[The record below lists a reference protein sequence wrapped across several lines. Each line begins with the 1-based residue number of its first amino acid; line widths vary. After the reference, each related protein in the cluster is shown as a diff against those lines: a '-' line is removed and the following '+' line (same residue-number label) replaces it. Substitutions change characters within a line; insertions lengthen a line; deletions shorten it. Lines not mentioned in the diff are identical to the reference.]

1 MSESSIG
8 ERKRALRVAALI
20 QRGSL
25 AREHLFSLGRLIQ
38 GKALAFAPYR
48 TARAVI
54 LYSPVQGEV
63 PTEQIRDDALASR
76 KTVFYPKLSA
86 GDSVAVA
93 RIHSAADLGN
103 GRFGIDEPAGSIY
116 PLNRELDQGLIF
128 LPGLVFD
135 RHGNRL
141 GRGIGWY
148 DRLLKELSRGTVFV
162 GLGYESQVAD
172 EVPTDMWDEKVHYV
186 ITDKRIIDCGRSQSI
201 AVS

>member
-1 MSESSIG
+1 MSGSSIG

-25 AREHLFSLGRLIQ
+25 PREHVFSLGGLIQ
-38 GKALAFAPYR
+38 GKTLAFTPYR

-54 LYSPVQGEV
+54 LYSPIQGEV
-63 PTEQIRDDALASR
+63 PTEEIRDDALASG
-76 KTVFYPKLSA
+76 KSVFYPKLSA

-93 RIHSAADLGN
+93 RIDSAADLGG
-103 GRFGIDEPAGSIY
+103 GRFGIHEPTGSTS
-116 PLNRELDQGLIF
+116 PLKSELDQGLIF
-128 LPGLVFD
+128 VPGLVFD

-148 DRLLKELSRGTVFV
+148 DRLLKQLNNGTVFV
-162 GLGYESQVAD
+162 ALGYDFQVVD
-172 EVPTDMWDEKVHYV
+172 KIPTDMWDQKVHYV
-186 ITDKRIIDCGRSQSI
+186 ITDKRIIDCCRSQSI

>member
-1 MSESSIG
+1 
-8 ERKRALRVAALI
+8 LRIDALI
-20 QRGSL
+20 QRSSL
-25 AREHLFSLGRLIQ
+25 AREHLFPLSCLIQ
-38 GKALAFAPYR
+38 GKALAFLPYR

-63 PTEQIRDDALASR
+63 STEAIRDHALASG
-76 KTVFYPKLSA
+76 KMVFYPKLSV

-93 RIHSAADLGN
+93 RIDSAADLRS
-103 GRFGIDEPAGSIY
+103 GRFGIDEPRGPIY
-116 PLNRELDQGLIF
+116 PLQREFDQGLIF

-148 DRLLKELSRGTVFV
+148 DRLLKQLSRGTVFV
-162 GLGYESQVAD
+162 AVGYDFQVVD
-172 EVPTDMWDEKVHYV
+172 EVPTDRWDEKVHYV
-186 ITDKRIIDCGRSQSI
+186 ITEKRIIDCGKSQSI